1 MIQSK
6 MIEKEEELLCSLK
19 HKLPI
24 QMVACDS
31 NLKKNQRLLCP
42 ECMEN
47 LESKAQLM
55 SFKKVLK
62 NIEDNQKQ
70 KKESVENVIIIC
82 IKLIEELQR
91 NLFQLKS
98 SVVQQLDQ
106 LIGNVD
112 EWIKNVQIIGQQ
124 NVTYSFFDELE
135 NLINKQKLSE
145 FNQKSLIDQINQ
157 INLSWNQKI
166 EKKLNLFKSFQETNK
181 CEEILTKLANIYK
194 KKENISKQI
203 LIQTQKEVIQVENEQ
218 NQLEQQLMMYK
229 QVQFQLI
236 DDSNQ
241 QRWYCYAIVFNK
253 DGSIMITAD
262 SSRIKIWNFEQGTF
276 KLSKS
281 YKEHPDSA
289 IRSLVYS
296 KKTNNFISGCG
307 YHKIICWQ
315 QINQNEWKCSQQFEQ
330 HSDIVYCLMLNK
342 QEDQLISG
350 GCDHKIIVWQVDFM
364 KNHLNYLYTLDQHYT
379 SVESLSF
386 NQSETVL
393 ASCGYGEFI
402 IWEKGLQGKWEFKY
416 KQSVQRGRKIHF
428 INDQQ
433 FIWVTRD
440 KQINDILVFELQNG
454 VFKQNSNKTITLIK
468 NDQCDDDI
476 LFPIIHNRDKNVILI
491 RHKNHIYLIRQ
502 LNDGT
507 FKILESLNCQTR
519 ETYGTM
525 TNNGQYLVF
534 WDKKFE
540 KYSSYEILY
549 K

>member
-1 MIQSK
+1 MQSSSSQIIQYTMSK
-6 MIEKEEELLCSLK
+6 IEESFLELRSQIESSFDEIDELIDSIHLIPYKQVTQTIESKLELPQFPKFSISEFDYLQQIHESLK
-19 HKLPI
+19 PLFNKI
-24 QMVACDS
+24 I
-31 NLKKNQRLLCP
+31 KNR
-42 ECMEN
+42 
-47 LESKAQLM
+47 
-55 SFKKVLK
+55 
-62 NIEDNQKQ
+62 I
-70 KKESVENVIIIC
+70 
-82 IKLIEELQR
+82 ELQ
-91 NLFQLKS
+91 
-98 SVVQQLDQ
+98 
-106 LIGNVD
+106 
-112 EWIKNVQIIGQQ
+112 
-124 NVTYSFFDELE
+124 
-135 NLINKQKLSE
+135 
-145 FNQKSLIDQINQ
+145 
-157 INLSWNQKI
+157 
-166 EKKLNLFKSFQETNK
+166 EKKLTQTNFEQNIIDEEEESDQKKNIFK
-181 CEEILTKLANIYK
+181 EEIDS
-194 KKENISKQI
+194 ENQQIKQSNN
-203 LIQTQKEVIQVENEQ
+203 LLNETQKEVIQVENEQ
-218 NQLEQQLMMYK
+218 NQLEQQLMMNK

-241 QRWYCYAIVFNK
+241 QRLQCYAVVFNK

-262 SSRIKIWNFEQGTF
+262 SNIIKIWNFEQGTF

-281 YKEHPDSA
+281 YNGHTNP

-330 HSDIVYCLMLNK
+330 HSGSVNCLMLNK

-416 KQSVQRGRKIHF
+416 KQSIQRGRKIHF

-433 FIWVTRD
+433 FIWVTSD

-454 VFKQNSNKTITLIK
+454 VFKQNSNKTITLIN

-491 RHKNHIYLIRQ
+491 RHKYHIYLIRQ

-507 FKILESLNCQTR
+507 FNILESLNCQTR

-534 WDKKFE
+534 WDNKFE